1 MPDSASTNHAT
12 LALPKHT
19 TALLAPSRCAD
30 VGLTPPRDEKVAQ
43 LFAMCDDDNS
53 GQLDLAEFEAFFK
66 VVLRDA
72 AKRAAKLGKMDSQKK
87 LAAQK

>member
-1 MPDSASTNHAT
+1 
-12 LALPKHT
+12 
-19 TALLAPSRCAD
+19 
-30 VGLTPPRDEKVAQ
+30 
-43 LFAMCDDDNS
+43 MCDDDKN